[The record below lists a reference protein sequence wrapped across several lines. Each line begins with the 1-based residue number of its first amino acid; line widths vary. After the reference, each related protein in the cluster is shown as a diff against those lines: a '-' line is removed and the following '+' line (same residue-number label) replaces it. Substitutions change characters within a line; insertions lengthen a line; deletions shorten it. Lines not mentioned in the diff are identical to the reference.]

1 MSGTISRD
9 RPGISSPGRSR
20 PVAIRIRP
28 LRRSDYHAMIALFQ
42 VCDMNPKT
50 KGRDNLRSFTE
61 QLSSNVD
68 SYLGAFDGDRLVG
81 AVLGTHDTRKGWINR
96 LAVDPRYRRRA
107 IAARLVRRCE
117 LVLRKRGLEMFAAL
131 IEPENEASA
140 AFFKSQ
146 GYDILP
152 IIYARKKRRE
162 SV

>member
-1 MSGTISRD
+1 MH
-9 RPGISSPGRSR
+9 
-20 PVAIRIRP
+20 
-28 LRRSDYHAMIALFQ
+28 RSDYDAMIALFR

-50 KGRDNLRSFTE
+50 KGRDSLRSFTA
-61 QLSSNVD
+61 QLRRNAD

-81 AVLGTHDTRKGWINR
+81 TVLGTHDTRKGWINR
-96 LAVDPRYRRRA
+96 LAVDPRCRRHA
-107 IAARLVRRCE
+107 IAARLVRHCE
-117 LVLRKRGLEMFAAL
+117 LVLRKEGLEMFAAL

-140 AFFKSQ
+140 AFFRSQ